1 MMIRNRVQRLA
12 QNKKANDDVDMKH
25 SVTKQ
30 DVEMF
35 TPAMLDSMISER
47 NTIGYKQ

>member
-12 QNKKANDDVDMKH
+12 QNKKANDVDVKH

-35 TPAMLDSMISER
+35 TPTMLDSMTSER

>member
-12 QNKKANDDVDMKH
+12 QNKKANDVDVKH

-35 TPAMLDSMISER
+35 TPAMLDSMTSER